1 MLLLDNKYKEDIQER
16 LVQKLYKY
24 DKIGDYLFPNYRKF
38 FFTHIHVW

>member
-16 LVQKLYKY
+16 LVKKLYKY
-24 DKIGDYLFPNYRKF
+24 DKIRDYLFPNYREF

>member
-24 DKIGDYLFPNYRKF
+24 DKIRDYLFPNYRKF
-38 FFTHIHVW
+38 FFAHIHVW